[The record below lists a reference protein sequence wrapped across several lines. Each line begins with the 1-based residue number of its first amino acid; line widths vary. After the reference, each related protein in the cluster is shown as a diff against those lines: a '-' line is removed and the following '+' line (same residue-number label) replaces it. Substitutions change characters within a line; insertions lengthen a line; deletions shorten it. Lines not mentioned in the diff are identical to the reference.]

1 MEVSGQS
8 HTPVGLTI
16 GKAAQAAGL
25 TARAIRYYEAEGLM
39 PRPQRQRNNQY
50 RKYGPD
56 DVRRLRFIRK
66 AQGLGFPLADIGI
79 LLTLDGGRSTDC
91 TVVRKQA
98 ELHLNKVT
106 QQIAGLQR
114 FRQVLED
121 VVCKCAATPVQGGCP
136 LIDSLV
142 DEA

>member
-1 MEVSGQS
+1 MEVLGHP

-25 TARAIRYYEAEGLM
+25 TARAIRYYEAEGLT
-39 PRPQRQRNNQY
+39 PRPQRQRSNQY
-50 RKYGPD
+50 REYGPD

-66 AQGLGFPLADIGI
+66 AQGLGFSLADIGI
-79 LLTLDGGRSTDC
+79 LLSLEGGRSTDC
-91 TVVRKQA
+91 SVVRKQA

-106 QQIAGLQR
+106 QQIADLER
-114 FRQVLED
+114 FRQILAD
-121 VVCKCAATPVQGGCP
+121 VVCKCAATPAKKGCP
-136 LIDSLV
+136 FIDSLL